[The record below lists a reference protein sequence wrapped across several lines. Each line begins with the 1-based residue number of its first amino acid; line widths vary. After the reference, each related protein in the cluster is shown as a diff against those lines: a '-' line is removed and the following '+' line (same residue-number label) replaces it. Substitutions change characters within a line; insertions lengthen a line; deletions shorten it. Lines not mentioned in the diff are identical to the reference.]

1 MGQGAWRLLEHPA
14 GSAAANMAVDE
25 ALLLSAAH
33 GPPTLR
39 LYTWLRPA
47 VSLGYR
53 QRAPAWLERCA
64 GLGVEVVRRVSGGGT
79 VLHAGDLT
87 YAVVA
92 PLGTAVLPDD
102 LHGSYAWIRSALLD
116 GLRELGVCARPS
128 EGQPAAARLDVCF
141 AGATG
146 FEIEVE
152 GRKLVGSAQRRTAW
166 GFLQHGSL
174 RLGDD
179 SGLYAA
185 LLGSSPGPAPLA
197 APPAPQAAAAALIR
211 AFSRALAGDLVPG
224 ALSPREQTLAG
235 RLQELR
241 RRDTLAIP
249 GLSLTRFTYLADS
262 AT

>member
-25 ALLLSAAH
+25 ALLLCAAQ

-47 VSLGYR
+47 LSLGYR
-53 QRAPAWLERCA
+53 QPAPDWLERCA
-64 GLGVEVVRRVSGGGT
+64 GLGVDVVRRVSGGGT

-92 PLGTAVLPDD
+92 PLGTPALPDD

-116 GLRELGVCARPS
+116 GLRELGISARPS
-128 EGQPAAARLDVCF
+128 QGEADSARLEVCF

-174 RLGDD
+174 RLRDD
-179 SGLYAA
+179 SDLYRA

-197 APPAPQAAAAALIR
+197 APADPQLAADALVR
-211 AFSRALAGDLVPG
+211 AFSRALAGDLVAG
-224 ALSPREQTLAG
+224 CLSPRELSVAG
-235 RLQELR
+235 RVQDLR
-241 RRDTLAIP
+241 RRDNLATP
-249 GLSLTRFTYLADS
+249 GLSLTSFTCLADS
-262 AT
+262 ST